1 MKYGFILF
9 LTSCGAQFFD
19 NGNDEVGT
27 FIQQTAPRGSAQV
40 NGPPKQPPHRGP
52 LEPHKQKAQRNR
64 APPQQVLASR
74 IPDIVVERNG
84 DSQFNS
90 GPLGLSQKH
99 ALSKEKHNIAQ
110 PLRSGVSPR
119 KHAHRHEDQHSGQ
132 YPPLGRQPNNVHPR
146 PNEPRSDDVQNE
158 SEDGFH
164 RSETKSFQDA
174 PIVLSGPVL
183 ELQGH
188 TSYVYP
194 EKAHPLK
201 QCFYNPSGYACCN
214 RNLNDEMVRTFEF
227 LASQPDYSPCNTQK
241 LANTLQRN
249 CARRFKMN
257 FEAIVGLADYAQRVN
272 FKKDLVCKVELG
284 GRYMLVYATP
294 DHDAERR
301 KRGDEKDD
309 AVEDDTALKLI
320 DRSVSTFENATDIG
334 TRSL

>member
-1 MKYGFILF
+1 M
-9 LTSCGAQFFD
+9 
-19 NGNDEVGT
+19 
-27 FIQQTAPRGSAQV
+27 
-40 NGPPKQPPHRGP
+40 
-52 LEPHKQKAQRNR
+52 
-64 APPQQVLASR
+64 
-74 IPDIVVERNG
+74 
-84 DSQFNS
+84 
-90 GPLGLSQKH
+90 
-99 ALSKEKHNIAQ
+99 
-110 PLRSGVSPR
+110 
-119 KHAHRHEDQHSGQ
+119 
-132 YPPLGRQPNNVHPR
+132 GRQPNNVHPR

-183 ELQGH
+183 ELQVCEHSKIAGMKLALKMLLQGH

-214 RNLNDEMVRTFEF
+214 RNLNDEMAVPLQF

-284 GRYMLVYATP
+284 GRLVIYSVYLRIAT
-294 DHDAERR
+294 E
-301 KRGDEKDD
+301 
-309 AVEDDTALKLI
+309 L
-320 DRSVSTFENATDIG
+320 
-334 TRSL
+334 